1 MEATER
7 RMYPFVP
14 TVRPD
19 KPTAENREL
28 RMGEVLR
35 AHFFLEMNRSKKDE
49 EREYEDDAILY
60 IQDFWKFCTEEDRA
74 FFVEFREKLLCEA
87 KGTANEKR

>member
-49 EREYEDDAILY
+49 RSNPCGVET
-60 IQDFWKFCTEEDRA
+60 CT
-74 FFVEFREKLLCEA
+74 
-87 KGTANEKR
+87 KRIIF